1 MSGFFIGTPASFPAG
16 LIDEASSFFQGLQN
30 RICSAL
36 ETLDGSS
43 FHEDQWEYGSGRG
56 GGRTRVLSEGSY
68 FEKAG
73 VNFSDVQGEFPEDF
87 AKSMPGD
94 GRGFRATGVSLVL
107 HPWNPKAP
115 TVHANFR
122 CIVRE
127 GAGWFGGG
135 GDLTPYFPFREDCVH
150 FHRVW
155 KASCDRH
162 SSVAD
167 YSFFKKWCDE
177 YFYLPHRKEA
187 RGIGGIFFD
196 HLGAKPDELFA
207 FVKDAG
213 DQFVPAYL
221 PIAERR
227 KSEHFDDAER
237 EFQLYRRGR
246 YVEFNL
252 VYDRGTIFGL
262 KTGGRV
268 ESILMSLPLNVRWPY
283 HQSPQ
288 GAEWE
293 ARLLK
298 YLQPRDWVAD
308 PQIDG

>member
-1 MSGFFIGTPASFPAG
+1 MAEFSLGTPAPFPDR
-16 LIDEASSFFQGLQN
+16 LIDEAATFFQGLQD
-30 RICSAL
+30 RICAGL
-36 ETLDGSS
+36 EALDGVK
-43 FHEDQWEYGSGRG
+43 FHEDRWDYGQGRG
-56 GGRTRVLSEGSY
+56 GGRTRVLSEGSV

-73 VNFSDVQGEFPEDF
+73 VNFSDVQGNFPEDF
-87 AKSMPGD
+87 AKTMPGD
-94 GRGFRATGVSLVL
+94 GTGFRATGVSLVL
-107 HPWNPKAP
+107 HPWNPKVP

-122 CIVRE
+122 CIVRP

-135 GDLTPYFPFREDCVH
+135 GDLTPYFPDAEDCVH

-155 KASCDRH
+155 KAACDRH
-162 SSVAD
+162 PGVAD
-167 YSFFKKWCDE
+167 HPHFKKWCDE

-196 HLGAKPDELFA
+196 HLGARPAETFA

-213 DQFVPAYL
+213 DQFLSAYL

-227 KSEHFDDAER
+227 QSESHTDAER

-283 HQSPQ
+283 HKSPQ
-288 GAEWE
+288 TVEWE
-293 ARLLK
+293 RRLLGF
-298 YLQPRDWVAD
+298 LQPQDWA
-308 PQIDG
+308 GH